1 MRPRTIMSDSKRWK
15 WLNRGGLSLAAALGL
30 TTGCAGPKP
39 QFYNPNGDPTHYERR
54 AAQLIDDPTSDEMAY
69 QSRIDAESP
78 RIIQDDRQVVYW
90 DLTLQEALELALQTS
105 DVIHDLGG
113 RVITAPAAAPT
124 VYDPAIVESN
134 GQFGVEAALSAF
146 DAQFATGLFF
156 NKNDR
161 PVNVPDPF
169 GFPRGFTQDL
179 GVFNM
184 ELSKTTAVGTQL
196 FVRNASTY
204 DNNNAAG
211 QPFAQAF
218 PSSFDNQLEA
228 EFRQPLLQGAG
239 LEVNRI
245 AGPNASPGFFFGNGV
260 VLARLN
266 TDIAADDFEA
276 RVIDLVSQVEDAYW
290 ELGFAYAQLDARR
303 TARDGALESWRRIKA
318 LMDVGQR
325 GGELENESQARAQ
338 YFQFESQVQDTLSG
352 RTNGGGV
359 YANERRLRRMMGIP
373 ATDNRLIRPVQRPVR
388 AKVVFDWNDI
398 LQQSMI
404 YRVELHRQRTQI
416 RRREMEMIAARNFL
430 LPRLDA
436 IGNYRM
442 RGLGDDYL
450 GSGPPGSGQFGS
462 AWENT
467 FSGDFQ
473 EWQLGAQLTVPIGF
487 RRALSNMRN
496 AQLNLARERAVLAEQ
511 EQQIQHE
518 LSNAIGELDRA
529 FVLTQTNLDRT
540 LAARTQVQAVTDAFE
555 VGRLTFDV
563 VVQARASE
571 VDAATAY
578 YRSVVDYMLAIKNT
592 HYQKGTLLEFDGVSI
607 GEGPWPRRAYVQA
620 QQLRRHP
627 RQIDFAMTRRRGI
640 DMGALRS
647 PTAES
652 PSPVNNEAPDSR
664 LPQNMLPQADAEPQ
678 AKRPGT
684 APAGPVQLPPRPQDS
699 PQGAVAS
706 WLKS

>member
-1 MRPRTIMSDSKRWK
+1 MRLRSFSPSSPGTR
-15 WLNRGGLSLAAALGL
+15 RGPHKAVSFAAALML
-30 TTGCAGPKP
+30 AAGCAGPAP
-39 QFYNPNGDPTHYERR
+39 RFYNPNGDPTHYERR
-54 AAQLIDDPTSDEMAY
+54 AAQTIDDPTSDEQAY
-69 QSRIDAESP
+69 QGRIDAAPP
-78 RIIQDDRQVVYW
+78 RIIHDDRNVQYW
-90 DLTLQEALELALQTS
+90 DLSLQEALELALQTS
-105 DVIHDLGG
+105 DVVHDLGG
-113 RVITAPAAAPT
+113 RVIATPAAAPT

-146 DAQFATGLFF
+146 DAQLATGLFF
-156 NKNDR
+156 NNNDR
-161 PVNVPDPF
+161 PVNVPDPDNF
-169 GFPRGFTQDL
+169 GLPRGFTQDL
-179 GVFNM
+179 GTFRA

-196 FVRNASTY
+196 FVRNLSSY
-204 DNNNAAG
+204 DNNNNAGAAFG
-211 QPFAQAF
+211 QAF
-218 PSSFDNQLEA
+218 RPVWENQIEA

-245 AGPNASPGFFFGNGV
+245 AGPNAAPGFFFGNGV
-260 VLARLN
+260 VLARIN

-276 RVIDLVSQVEDAYW
+276 RVIELVSQVEDAYW

-303 TARDGALESWRRIKA
+303 TARDGSLEAWRRIKA

-359 YANERRLRRMMGIP
+359 FSNERRLRRLMGIP
-373 ATDNRLIRPVQRPVR
+373 ATDGRLIRPVQRPVR
-388 AKVVFDWNDI
+388 AKVVFDWEDI

-416 RRREMEMIAARNFL
+416 RRREMEIIAARNFL

-442 RGLGDDYL
+442 RGMGDQFL
-450 GSGPPGSGQFGS
+450 GSGPPGTGQFGS
-462 AWENT
+462 AWEDT
-467 FSGDFQ
+467 LSGDFQ

-518 LSNAIGELDRA
+518 LSNAIGELDRS

-592 HYQKGTLLEFDGVSI
+592 HYQKGTLLELDGVTI
-607 GEGPWPRRAYVQA
+607 GEGPWPRRAYIEA
-620 QQLRRHP
+620 ARTRRHP
-627 RQIDFAMTRRRGI
+627 RQINYAMTRRRGI
-640 DMGALRS
+640 DMGALREAASVPPPANGDS
-647 PTAES
+647 PAM
-652 PSPVNNEAPDSR
+652 R
-664 LPQNMLPQADAEPQ
+664 LPENMLPPATPPQ
-678 AKRPGT
+678 AQYPHT
-684 APAGPVQLPPRPQDS
+684 TPPRPNT
-699 PQGAVAS
+699 GGVAAN
-706 WLKS
+706 

>member
-1 MRPRTIMSDSKRWK
+1 MRLQNDLRPSERRRR
-15 WLNRGGLSLAAALGL
+15 LNRCRLALAATLALAA
-30 TTGCAGPKP
+30 GCAGPKP
-39 QFYNPNGDPTHYERR
+39 EFYNPGGDPTHWERR
-54 AAQLIDDPTSDEMAY
+54 AAQTIDDPTSDETAY
-69 QSRIDAESP
+69 QSRVDAPSP
-78 RIIQDDRQVVYW
+78 RIIEDERKVVYW

-113 RVITAPAAAPT
+113 RVITTPNASPT

-146 DAQFATGLFF
+146 DAQLATGLFF

-161 PVNVPDPF
+161 PVNVPDAF
-169 GFPRGFTQDL
+169 GLPRGYTQDL
-179 GVFNM
+179 GVFRA
-184 ELSKTTAVGTQL
+184 ELSKFTAVGTQL
-196 FVRNASTY
+196 FLRNSSTY

-211 QPFAQAF
+211 QPFSLAF
-218 PSSFDNQLEA
+218 PSAWDNQIEA

-276 RVIDLVSQVEDAYW
+276 RVIDLVSQVEEAYW

-338 YFQFESQVQDTLSG
+338 YFQFQSQVQDSLSG

-359 YANERRLRRMMGIP
+359 YSNERRLRRLMGIP
-373 ATDNRLIRPVQRPVR
+373 ATDGRLIRPVQRPVR
-388 AKVVFDWNDI
+388 AKVLFDWNEI

-416 RRREMEMIAARNFL
+416 RRREMEMIASRNFL

-436 IGNYRM
+436 IGNYRL
-442 RGLGDDYL
+442 RGLGDDYM
-450 GSGPPGSGQFGS
+450 GSGPPGSGAFGS

-487 RRALSNMRN
+487 RRALANMRN
-496 AQLNLARERAVLAEQ
+496 SQLNLARERAILAEQ

-592 HYQKGTLLEFDGVSI
+592 HYQKGTLLEFDGISI

-627 RQIDFAMTRRRGI
+627 RQINFAMTRRRGI
-640 DMGALRS
+640 DMGALR
-647 PTAES
+647 PATVDAQ
-652 PSPVNNEAPDSR
+652 PAVNNDAPDSR
-664 LPQNMLPQADAEPQ
+664 LPQRMLPPAEAAPQ
-678 AKRPGT
+678 AQRPGT
-684 APAGPVQLPPRPQDS
+684 APPAPARPLLRPAG
-699 PQGAVAS
+699 VAMN
-706 WLKS
+706 

>member
-1 MRPRTIMSDSKRWK
+1 MRLRTLLWGDRNRRLPRLRAVGATM
-15 WLNRGGLSLAAALGL
+15 AAAISL
-30 TTGCAGPKP
+30 TVGCAGPRP
-39 QFYNPNGDPTHYERR
+39 QFYNPGGDPTYYERR
-54 AAQLIDDPTSDEMAY
+54 AAQTIDDPTSDETAY
-69 QSRIDAESP
+69 QSRIDAEAP
-78 RIIQDDRQVVYW
+78 RVIHDERQVEYW
-90 DLTLQEALELALQTS
+90 DLTLQEALGLALQTS

-113 RVITAPAAAPT
+113 RVVVAPNTAPS
-124 VYDPAIVESN
+124 VYDPAIAESN

-146 DAQFATGLFF
+146 DAQFSTALFF

-161 PVNVPDPF
+161 PVNVPGLPA
-169 GFPRGFTQDL
+169 FTQDL
-179 GVFNM
+179 GVFQA
-184 ELSKTTAVGTQL
+184 ELSKFTAAGGQL
-196 FVRNASTY
+196 FLRNNTTY
-204 DNNNAAG
+204 DSNNNSG
-211 QPFAQAF
+211 QPFGRVFQSAY
-218 PSSFDNQLEA
+218 NNNVEA

-338 YFQFESQVQDTLSG
+338 YYQFESQVQDALSG
-352 RTNGGGV
+352 RTTGGGV
-359 YANERRLRRMMGIP
+359 YSNERRLRRLMGIS
-373 ATDNRLIRPVQRPVR
+373 ANDGRLIRTVQRPVR
-388 AKVVFDWNDI
+388 AKVIFDWNDI
-398 LQQSMI
+398 LPQAMI
-404 YRVELHRQRTQI
+404 YRVELHRQRVQI

-436 IGNYRM
+436 VGTYRYL
-442 RGLGDDYL
+442 GLGDDYM
-450 GSGPPGSGQFGS
+450 GSGPAGTGSFGS

-473 EWQLGAQLTVPIGF
+473 EWQLGAQLTVPLGF
-487 RRALSNMRN
+487 RRALANMRN
-496 AQLNLARERAVLAEQ
+496 AQLNLARERAILAEQ

-540 LAARTQVQAVTDAFE
+540 LAARTQVQAVTDAFD
-555 VGRLTFDV
+555 VGRVTFDV

-592 HYQKGTLLEFDGVSI
+592 HYQKGTLLEFDGVTL

-620 QQLRRHP
+620 RQLRNHP
-627 RQIDFAMTRRRGI
+627 RQINYAMTRRRGI
-640 DMGALRS
+640 DMGALR
-647 PTAES
+647 PAAVENTT
-652 PSPVNNEAPDSR
+652 PNRQPFNDVVPGNR
-664 LPQNMLPQADAEPQ
+664 LPTEMLPNSQPVQPQ
-678 AKRPGT
+678 AGGAK
-684 APAGPVQLPPRPQDS
+684 PVKIPVTV
-699 PQGAVAS
+699 GKKA
-706 WLKS
+706 

>member
-1 MRPRTIMSDSKRWK
+1 MRPRIMLSGDRHGQRGL
-15 WLNRGGLSLAAALGL
+15 WLRHAGTTLAALLSLTA
-30 TTGCAGPKP
+30 GCAGPSP
-39 QFYNPNGDPTHYERR
+39 QFYNPGGDPTHYERR
-54 AAQLIDDPTSDEMAY
+54 AAQPIDDPTSDETAY
-69 QSRIDAESP
+69 QSRIDAAAP
-78 RIIQDDRQVVYW
+78 RLIHDERQVEYW

-113 RVITAPAAAPT
+113 RVIAAPASAPT
-124 VYDPAIVESN
+124 VYDPAIAESN

-146 DAQFATGLFF
+146 DAQFTTAMFF
-156 NKNDR
+156 SKNDR
-161 PVNVPDPF
+161 PINVPGPT
-169 GFPRGFTQDL
+169 GLPRSFTQDL
-179 GVFNM
+179 GVFQAG
-184 ELSKTTAVGTQL
+184 LSKFTAAGGQL
-196 FVRNASTY
+196 ALRNNSTY
-204 DNNNAAG
+204 NDNNNSG
-211 QPFAQAF
+211 QPFGQAF
-218 PSSFDNQLEA
+218 TSAWDNNVEA

-290 ELGFAYAQLDARR
+290 ELGFAYATLDARR

-338 YFQFESQVQDTLSG
+338 YYQFESQVQDALSG
-352 RTNGGGV
+352 RTNGNGV
-359 YANERRLRRMMGIP
+359 YSNERRLRRLMGIS
-373 ATDNRLIRPVQRPVR
+373 ANDGRLIRPVQRPVR

-398 LQQSMI
+398 LPQSMI
-404 YRVELHRQRTQI
+404 YRVELHRQRVQI
-416 RRREMEMIAARNFL
+416 RRREMEIIAARNFL

-436 IGNYRM
+436 VGTYRFL
-442 RGLGDDYL
+442 GLGDDYM
-450 GSGPPGSGQFGS
+450 GNGPPGTGDFGS

-467 FSGDFQ
+467 LAGDYQ

-487 RRALSNMRN
+487 RRALANMRN
-496 AQLNLARERAVLAEQ
+496 AQLNLSRERAILAEQ

-540 LAARTQVQAVTDAFE
+540 LAARTQVQAVTDAFD
-555 VGRLTFDV
+555 VGRVTFDV

-592 HYQKGTLLEFDGVSI
+592 HFQKGTLLEFDGVAL
-607 GEGPWPRRAYVQA
+607 GEGPWPRRAYTQA
-620 QQLRRHP
+620 QQLRSHP
-627 RQIDFAMTRRRGI
+627 RQINYAMTRRRGI
-640 DMGALRS
+640 NMGALR
-647 PTAES
+647 PAAVQNTVPA
-652 PSPVNNEAPDSR
+652 NNTLPGER
-664 LPQNMLPQADAEPQ
+664 LPTEMLPQA
-678 AKRPGT
+678 RI
-684 APAGPVQLPPRPQDS
+684 PAGRPMTPKHDVPPASAKLPGLPVS
-699 PQGAVAS
+699 SGHAG
-706 WLKS
+706 